1 MFHLKTNSSTT
12 RLVQRTE
19 VRPQWPWKKR
29 VAISAAV
36 VFFIVF
42 SFFFAKVEKTF
53 SLINNRFWKRTV
65 HIDNYREKN
74 RVDILMLGLRGKDDL
89 ENGGLLTDTMIL
101 LSINTADD
109 KAAMISIPRDLYV
122 RIPGLGKMEKV
133 NFAYAY
139 GKERDGDGLNASRQ
153 AVEKVTGVN
162 IDYIVAVDFD
172 SFINLIDTIGGIDVY
187 VPREFTETSQWGWEF
202 RVPKGLN
209 HMNSQTALY
218 YARSR
223 YSTSDFDRSRR
234 QQDILMA
241 IADRALSLKILSNPV
256 KLNAILNS
264 LSKGLDTDIDFI
276 SMLNLIKYGGL
287 AQNDK
292 IIRFVLDDSQG
303 NFLKSD
309 HINGTYVLYPKAGT
323 ENYDAIKEK
332 IRNIFQ

>member
-1 MFHLKTNSSTT
+1 MGFKLNKGWS
-12 RLVQRTE
+12 
-19 VRPQWPWKKR
+19 WKKKI
-29 VAISAAV
+29 AISAAV

-42 SFFFAKVEKTF
+42 SFLFAKVEKTF
-53 SLINNRFWKRTV
+53 SLINNRLWKRTV
-65 HIDNYREKN
+65 HIDNYQEKN
-74 RVDILMLGLRGKDDL
+74 RTDILLLGLRGKDDL
-89 ENGGLLTDTMIL
+89 ENGGLLTDTIML
-101 LSINTADD
+101 ASIDTQND
-109 KAAMISIPRDLYV
+109 KIALISIPRDLYV
-122 RIPGLGKMEKV
+122 RVPGLGKMEKI
-133 NFAYAY
+133 NFTYAY
-139 GKERDGDGLNASRQ
+139 GKEKYGDGLSVIRQ
-153 AVEKVTGVN
+153 AVEKVAGVN
-162 IDYIVAVDFD
+162 IDYVVAVDFE

-202 RVPKGLN
+202 RVPKGIN

-223 YSTSDFDRSRR
+223 YSSSDFDRSRR

-241 IADRALSLKILSNPV
+241 IADKALSLKILSNPV

-287 AQNDK
+287 SQNDK
-292 IIRFVLDDSQG
+292 ITRFILNDSDD
-303 NFLKSD
+303 NLLKSD
-309 HINGTYVLYPKAGT
+309 HINGAYVLYPKAGM

>member
-1 MFHLKTNSSTT
+1 MSIYYQKPNISKRWS
-12 RLVQRTE
+12 
-19 VRPQWPWKKR
+19 WKKR

-42 SFFFAKVEKTF
+42 SFLFEKVEKTF
-53 SLINNRFWKRTV
+53 SLINNRLWKRTV
-65 HIDNYREKN
+65 HIDNYQEKN
-74 RVDILMLGLRGKDDL
+74 RTDILMLGLRGKDDL
-89 ENGGLLTDTMIL
+89 ENGGLLTDTIML
-101 LSINTADD
+101 LSIDTADD

-122 RIPGLGKMEKV
+122 RIPGLGKMEKI
-133 NFAYAY
+133 NFAYAH
-139 GKERDGDGLNASRQ
+139 GKGRDGDGLNASRQ
-153 AVEKVTGVN
+153 AIEKVTGVN
-162 IDYIVAVDFD
+162 IDYVVAVDFE
-172 SFINLIDTIGGIDVY
+172 SFISLIDTIGGIDVY
-187 VPREFTETSQWGWEF
+187 VPREFTETSQWDWEF
-202 RVPKGLN
+202 RVPKGMN

-234 QQDILMA
+234 QQDILIA

-256 KLNAILNS
+256 KLNAFLNS

-287 AQNDK
+287 AQNNK

-309 HINGTYVLYPKAGT
+309 HINGTYVLYHKAGT

>member
-1 MFHLKTNSSTT
+1 MEFKTNKRWS
-12 RLVQRTE
+12 
-19 VRPQWPWKKR
+19 WKKR

-42 SFFFAKVEKTF
+42 SFLFAKVEKTF
-53 SLINNRFWKRTV
+53 SLINNRLWKRTI
-65 HIDNYREKN
+65 HIDNYQEKN
-74 RVDILMLGLRGKDDL
+74 RTDILMLGLRGKDDL
-89 ENGGLLTDTMIL
+89 ENGGLLTDTIML
-101 LSINTADD
+101 LSIDTADD

-122 RIPGLGKMEKV
+122 RIPGLGKMEKI
-133 NFAYAY
+133 NFAYAH
-139 GKERDGDGLNASRQ
+139 GKGRDRDGLNASRQ
-153 AVEKVTGVN
+153 AVEKATGVN
-162 IDYIVAVDFD
+162 IDYVVAVDFE
-172 SFINLIDTIGGIDVY
+172 SFISLIDTIGGIDVY

-202 RVPKGLN
+202 RVPKGMN

-241 IADRALSLKILSNPV
+241 IAGKALSLKILSNPV
-256 KLNAILNS
+256 KLNAILDS

-292 IIRFVLDDSQG
+292 ITRFILNDSDD
-303 NFLKSD
+303 NLLKSD
-309 HINGTYVLYPKAGT
+309 HINGAYVLYPKSGM